1 MSVPSSQST
10 VPSASSPLIIT
21 SASNLTPDEKQNLLF
36 DVDRALEI
44 PMEVFN
50 KKWWPLKRPKAIRSL
65 VEIEAAKN
73 YSASTITSAVKKY
86 ATLELGLGEPVRELK
101 RKEVANI
108 KYKVRGLAE
117 TYLIGNLN
125 LKLDISD
132 SISYLTEQGG
142 IVFAHPKQLKK
153 LEYHGW
159 LTLIDSTHKT
169 NRSEDADTVAEALII
184 ICNKYCH
191 WSPRYILSDLSN
203 IEAKS
208 IKKTFP
214 GMAAGEQECQVIL
227 CIVHV
232 MRTWMQKIH
241 EKKSRDIMIVAMH
254 KRTKIGCESL
264 IQDAINSYPVPSI
277 QSYIKR
283 NYTKNTKKWGLW
295 ARQHSPLLL
304 QVTSTNSLESFHSE
318 LKKITSSSHGLISA
332 AHKVVNVDCKKKSEA
347 ESASFDFRIK
357 KISAEACA
365 VMNRLE
371 KEKNTPESGFEV
383 YESRESFIEYVQTEQ
398 QKNAE
403 NRRIAVG
410 ELTERIRDR
419 YWRVEEMGD
428 VEKTQS
434 FISMLEASV
443 NLIILQFNNNSSGK
457 T

>member
-132 SISYLTEQGG
+132 SISYLTEQG
-142 IVFAHPKQLKK
+142 
-153 LEYHGW
+153 
-159 LTLIDSTHKT
+159 
-169 NRSEDADTVAEALII
+169 EDADTVAEALII

-357 KISAEACA
+357 KISAYG
-365 VMNRLE
+365 VDVDILE
-371 KEKNTPESGFEV
+371 E
-383 YESRESFIEYVQTEQ
+383 I
-398 QKNAE
+398 QKFPFPF
-403 NRRIAVG
+403 
-410 ELTERIRDR
+410 
-419 YWRVEEMGD
+419 
-428 VEKTQS
+428 Q
-434 FISMLEASV
+434 
-443 NLIILQFNNNSSGK
+443 
-457 T
+457 